1 MQESFKHVRVEGFRG
16 ARFFQDAVV
25 RRLHCQ
31 DERRKVWNMSEVQS
45 RRKPFIQFTFDWTRD
60 WIVDG
65 LPRVA
70 SKLPSLMLY
79 LLPYVVIASAWFVSC
94 STVVLMNM
102 FWMTVLVQVT
112 CFITSKYLKYSEV
125 EDTGFPV
132 PPKRFTS
139 ESRDGEVSIENSR
152 LQEMIIYVCDV
163 EDWLESSGFDLSD
176 SDGPR

>member
-1 MQESFKHVRVEGFRG
+1 MTTS
-16 ARFFQDAVV
+16 
-25 RRLHCQ
+25 
-31 DERRKVWNMSEVQS
+31 
-45 RRKPFIQFTFDWTRD
+45 
-60 WIVDG
+60 
-65 LPRVA
+65 LPKTA
-70 SKLPSLMLY
+70 LKLPALVLY
-79 LLPYVVIASAWFVSC
+79 FLPYVVIASALFGGC
-94 STVVLMNM
+94 SAVVLMNM
-102 FWMTVLVQVT
+102 FWLAVLAQAI

-139 ESRDGEVSIENSR
+139 ESRDGEVTVENSR